1 VKGRWCDVEA
11 KSARRMPLEYEMM
24 GRTDRRNTRCRVTW
38 LSSQSRSFQNPARDV
53 QSQVSWTLVK
63 RPRGVMRRTAL
74 QTKPRWDCR
83 PGPVQKDKNTTSP
96 RNPGTSNKRNR
107 VVGGR
112 ENKIQLVGREMKCK
126 NNRWEEGQR
135 RRELQSEFT
144 IG

>member
-1 VKGRWCDVEA
+1 MMEEPIDEIPDVKSPGC
-11 KSARRMPLEYEMM
+11 L
-24 GRTDRRNTRCRVTW
+24 RNLDFGW
-38 LSSQSRSFQNPARDV
+38 PFQNPACDV